1 MIRRKWSA
9 REIALGTALLL
20 AVVALLTFYIWY
32 QTEAVRLGIEIGKR
46 EQEIKGLRDEI
57 RRLELQKAALL
68 APDRVER
75 IAREALGLV
84 DPTTGEIIYG
94 SKRGPR

>member
-9 REIALGTALLL
+9 REIALGTAFLL
-20 AVVALLTFYIWY
+20 ALVALLTFYIWY

-46 EQEIKGLRDEI
+46 EQEIKSLKDEI
-57 RRLELQKAALL
+57 RRLEIKRAELL
-68 APDRVER
+68 APDRVEK

-84 DPTTGEIIYG
+84 DPASGEIIYG
-94 SKRGPR
+94 RKRGPR

>member
-9 REIALGTALLL
+9 REIALGTAFLL
-20 AVVALLTFYIWY
+20 ALIALLTFYLWY

-46 EQEIKGLRDEI
+46 EQEIKSLKDEI
-57 RRLELQKAALL
+57 RRLELKRAELL

-84 DPTTGEIIYG
+84 DPAAGEIIYG
-94 SKRGPR
+94 SKREPR